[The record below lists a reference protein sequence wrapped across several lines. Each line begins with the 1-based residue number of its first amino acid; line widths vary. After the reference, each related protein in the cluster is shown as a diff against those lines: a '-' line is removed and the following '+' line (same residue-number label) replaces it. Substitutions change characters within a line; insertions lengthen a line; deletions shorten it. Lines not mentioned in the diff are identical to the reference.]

1 MPPELKRTIG
11 LRFAIVFV
19 IANIIGSGVYKK
31 VAPMTAELNS
41 GILVLLCWI
50 AGGIITLF
58 GALSTAELA
67 AMMPLSGWRI
77 QLPQKNLQ
85 QVFCFHL
92 WMGKLYCHQNRNDRL
107 TGICIRTVVASD
119 HQRPGTVAVNVA
131 GKPV

>member
-31 VAPMTAELNS
+31 VAPMAAELNS

-67 AMMPLSGWRI
+67 AMMPLSGGEFNYHRRI
-77 QLPQKNLQ
+77 
-85 QVFCFHL
+85 
-92 WMGKLYCHQNRNDRL
+92 YNRYF
-107 TGICIRTVVASD
+107 A
-119 HQRPGTVAVNVA
+119 
-131 GKPV
+131 